1 MKNKLVSE
9 LTDKELEDITHVEM
23 GMLTKKY
30 WDSQRQHVMAKLF
43 VDWKIG
49 KEVAQNVVGL

>member
-1 MKNKLVSE
+1 MKLVSE